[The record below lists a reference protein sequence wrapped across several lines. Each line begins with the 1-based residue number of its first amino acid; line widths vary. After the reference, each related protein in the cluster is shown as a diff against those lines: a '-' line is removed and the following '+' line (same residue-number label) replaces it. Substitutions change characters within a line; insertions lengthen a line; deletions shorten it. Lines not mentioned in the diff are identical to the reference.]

1 MLVTRVKRLS
11 WLLVVLLLSNIVGAR
26 GIVASTSWVG
36 AIARAA
42 GAEDVTIL
50 APLELRHPPEYDY
63 KPQDVL
69 NVLEADHI
77 IWAGY
82 EPFIKKLSSA
92 YPEIKD
98 RLIQVRT
105 TNIPGNLTNMTR
117 MLAQKF
123 GTEDKQK
130 NWEKTFLKEMEL
142 FQERALKANVASL
155 KVAVNIHQNEFL
167 SWLGFKPFFV
177 FGGVQLTPL
186 DITKI
191 LNADPDLI
199 IDNYNSLDGKVM
211 AENAKYVVLFNFPT
225 NEYPE
230 ILDVMKENMRRLGL

>member
-1 MLVTRVKRLS
+1 MLARVKKLS
-11 WLLVVLLLSNIVGAR
+11 LLLAILLLSNMVGAE

-63 KPQDVL
+63 KPHDVL
-69 NVLEADHI
+69 KVLEAEHI

-92 YPEIKD
+92 YPEVKD

-105 TNIPGNLTNMTR
+105 TNIPEDLINMTR

-130 NWEKTFLKEMEL
+130 NWEKEFLKETEL
-142 FQERALKANVASL
+142 FQERARQANVASL
-155 KVAVNIHQNEFL
+155 TVAVNIHQNEFL
-167 SWLGFKPFFV
+167 SWLGFQPFLV

-191 LNADPDLI
+191 LNADPDYI

-211 AENAKYVVLFNFPT
+211 ADNAKYVVLFNFPT
-225 NEYPE
+225 SEYPE
-230 ILDVMKENMRRLGL
+230 ILDVMRENMKRLGL

>member
-1 MLVTRVKRLS
+1 MLVKRVKRLS
-11 WLLVVLLLSNIVGAR
+11 LLVVILLLSNIVGAG

-36 AIARAA
+36 AITRAA
-42 GAEDVTIL
+42 GAEEVTIL

-63 KPQDVL
+63 KPQDV
-69 NVLEADHI
+69 VKVIEADHI

-105 TNIPGNLTNMTR
+105 TNTPENLTNMTR
-117 MLAQKF
+117 MLARKF

-130 NWEKTFLKEMEL
+130 SWEQTFLKEMGL
-142 FQERALKANVASL
+142 FQERAQKANVASL

-167 SWLGFKPFFV
+167 SWLGFKPFFI
-177 FGGVQLTPL
+177 FGGVQLAPL

-191 LNADPDLI
+191 LNADPDFI
-199 IDNYNSLDGKVM
+199 VDNYNSLDGKVM

-225 NEYPE
+225 SEYPE
-230 ILDVMKENMRRLGL
+230 LLDVMKENLRRLGL